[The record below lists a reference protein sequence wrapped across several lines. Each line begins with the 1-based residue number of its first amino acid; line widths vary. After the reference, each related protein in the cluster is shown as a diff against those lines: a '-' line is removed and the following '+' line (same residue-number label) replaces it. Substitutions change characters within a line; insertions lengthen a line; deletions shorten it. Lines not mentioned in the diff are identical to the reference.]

1 MMMAKKRK
9 FSVELWW
16 PNGAGAQQ
24 LYDLMVS
31 INPDGDTVTK
41 KVAFR

>member
-1 MMMAKKRK
+1 MMDKKGK
-9 FSVELWW
+9 SAVELWW

-24 LYDLMVS
+24 LYDLAVS
-31 INPDGDTVTK
+31 INPDGDSVTK